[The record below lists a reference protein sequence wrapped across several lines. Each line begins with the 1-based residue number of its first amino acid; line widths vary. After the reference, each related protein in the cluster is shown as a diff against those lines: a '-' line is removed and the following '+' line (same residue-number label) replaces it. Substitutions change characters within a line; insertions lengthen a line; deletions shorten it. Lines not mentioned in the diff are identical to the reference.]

1 MTATGKT
8 ANQAQID
15 YWNGPTGERWAKYQS
30 EMDRTLADSAEAALK
45 LADAQPGERVL
56 DIGCGAGG
64 TSLLLAQA
72 VGPGG
77 AVTGVDVSQPML
89 KLARTRARAKN
100 IQFLEADAATY
111 PFRPEFDLI
120 FSRFGVMFFVDPVAA
135 FANIRK
141 GADKSA
147 RLAFICW
154 RAVAE
159 NEWASL
165 PFQIAK
171 PFLPEQPA
179 ISADAPGPFAF
190 ADAGRLRAI
199 LEGAGLS
206 GVQIE
211 PFQGFMNLGRAP
223 AGAAFQSTNLMG
235 PTARA
240 LRNADE
246 ATRSRVMDAITN
258 GLAEIQTADQ
268 EIRLG
273 TACWLVRASA

>member
-1 MTATGKT
+1 MT

-15 YWNGPTGERWAKYQS
+15 YWNGPTGEKWAKYQA

-64 TSLLLAQA
+64 TSLLLAEA
-72 VGPGG
+72 VGASGQ
-77 AVTGVDVSQPML
+77 VTGVDVSQPML
-89 KLARTRARAKN
+89 KLARIRARARN
-100 IQFLEADAATY
+100 IQFEEADAAIY
-111 PFRPEFDLI
+111 PFQPEFDLI
-120 FSRFGVMFFVDPVAA
+120 FSRFGVMFFVDPAAA

-141 GADKSA
+141 GAAKGA

-154 RAVAE
+154 RAVTQ

-165 PFQIAK
+165 PFSIAK
-171 PFLPEQPA
+171 PFLPEQPT
-179 ISADAPGPFAF
+179 IDPHAPGPFAF
-190 ADAGRLRAI
+190 ANADRLRAI
-199 LEGAGLS
+199 LETAGFS

-211 PFQGFMNLGRAP
+211 PFQGFMNLGHAP
-223 AGAAFQSTNLMG
+223 AEAAFQSTNLMG
-235 PTARA
+235 PTSRA

-246 ATRSRVMDAITN
+246 AIRAKVMDAIAER
-258 GLAEIQTADQ
+258 LAKMDTGGA

-273 TACWLVRASA
+273 TACWLVSARAAR